1 MAKVFFWVVVLP
13 LAAAIIV
20 FSVNNRSE
28 VVLDLWPLGV
38 VIAPVPVFAV
48 VLSSMVA
55 GFLAGGFA
63 AWKSAGRTRRRA
75 RAEARRADQAE
86 RDLTAAQGRINDLQ
100 TAVETPDASPVRT
113 LPSNAA

>member
-38 VIAPVPVFAV
+38 VIAPVQVF
-48 VLSSMVA
+48 
-55 GFLAGGFA
+55 
-63 AWKSAGRTRRRA
+63 T
-75 RAEARRADQAE
+75 
-86 RDLTAAQGRINDLQ
+86 
-100 TAVETPDASPVRT
+100 
-113 LPSNAA
+113 